1 MKVLIIPYNYP
12 TINNSQKAIFIADQV
27 SMLREQGN
35 DVTVLGA
42 IPKTASEAIKSRC
55 FRFGRLSEEKDV
67 VSFPAIRGM
76 DRLNN
81 TLQLAIG
88 KKLFQQFLLHNPK
101 PNLVH
106 VHNASC
112 GALALW
118 IKKNYD
124 IPFVV
129 TEHSSL
135 KWKKLCEK
143 SLILYKE
150 SKANIA
156 VSNAFGMHLSLKYK
170 QIFHYVP
177 NVVDINF
184 FKKADSGR
192 ITGACKTF
200 VSIGNLT
207 VNKNHQL
214 AIRSVKS
221 LLEKGYEVKL
231 FIGGA
236 GPEEQQLK
244 KLIKSLNLQKDV
256 FLLGQLSRLQI
267 KDLLNRSDYFL
278 LPSKKET
285 FGVVLIEAM
294 AAGLPVLALKNGGSE
309 SIVTPEVGLLAENE
323 QCFIEKISLLLKMDF
338 QKNAIFE
345 YVYSKFSQCAVM
357 KTLLKIYK
365 I

>member
-42 IPKTASEAIKSRC
+42 IPKTASEVIKSRC
-55 FRFGRLSEEKDV
+55 FRFGRLSEEKCV

-76 DRLNN
+76 ERINN
-81 TLQLAIG
+81 ALQLAIG
-88 KKLFQQFLLHNPK
+88 KKLFQQFLLNNPK

-118 IKKNYD
+118 IKRNYD

-135 KWKKLCEK
+135 KWEKLCEK
-143 SLILYKE
+143 SLSLYKE

-156 VSNAFGMHLSLKYK
+156 VSNAFCMHLSLKYK
-170 QIFHYVP
+170 QDFHYVP

-184 FKKADSGR
+184 FKKVDGS
-192 ITGACKTF
+192 ILKEACKTF

-207 VNKNHQL
+207 ANKNHQL
-214 AIRSVKS
+214 AIRSVQN
-221 LLEKGYEVKL
+221 LLEKGYKVKL

-244 KLIKSLNLQKDV
+244 KLIESVNLQKDV

-267 KDLLNRSDYFL
+267 KDLLHKADYFL

-323 QCFIEKISLLLKMDF
+323 QCFIAKINLLLKTEF
-338 QKNAIFE
+338 QQSAIIE
-345 YVYSKFSQCAVM
+345 YVNSKFSQCAVM
-357 KTLLKIYK
+357 KALLKIYK